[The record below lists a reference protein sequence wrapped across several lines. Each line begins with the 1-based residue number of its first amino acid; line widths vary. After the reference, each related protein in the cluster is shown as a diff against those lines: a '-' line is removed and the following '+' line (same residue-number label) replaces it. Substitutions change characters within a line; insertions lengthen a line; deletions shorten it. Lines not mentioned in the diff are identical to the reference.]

1 MQMFFTVNSLS
12 GLQGG
17 GLRGVGWGMKAG
29 VREREEWFPEVEK
42 TNLSSFFN

>member
-17 GLRGVGWGMKAG
+17 GLGGGGMKAG
-29 VREREEWFPEVEK
+29 VRKCEEWFPEVEK